1 MATYLHGRISTSSN
15 YQEEVSTFATL
26 LLCEKSVYTWYFFNT
41 WHTSFRLFFSA
52 ELTGYQHI
60 DADTNPYGS
69 GIHNRCQRKRQW
81 NGSFLVV
88 IIWYATLVTITTQ
101 TNVRHKGN
109 MIEMYIERM
118 RLDKLYDKL
127 EEIETLIEEAEIRLY
142 NIRQKKISAN
152 NR

>member
-1 MATYLHGRISTSSN
+1 
-15 YQEEVSTFATL
+15 
-26 LLCEKSVYTWYFFNT
+26 
-41 WHTSFRLFFSA
+41 
-52 ELTGYQHI
+52 
-60 DADTNPYGS
+60 
-69 GIHNRCQRKRQW
+69 
-81 NGSFLVV
+81 
-88 IIWYATLVTITTQ
+88 
-101 TNVRHKGN
+101 